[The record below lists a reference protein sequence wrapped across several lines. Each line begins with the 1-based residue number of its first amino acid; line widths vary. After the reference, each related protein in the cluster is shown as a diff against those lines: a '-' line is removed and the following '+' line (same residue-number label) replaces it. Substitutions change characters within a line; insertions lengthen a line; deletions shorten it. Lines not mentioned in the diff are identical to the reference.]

1 METIED
7 FAMRIKATFE
17 DIEQYNINKILYCEN
32 CNNDEKFDVLRETK
46 DKLIL
51 LVDDIDRVLNGDM

>member
-7 FAMRIKATFE
+7 IAMQVKATFE

-32 CNNDEKFDVLRETK
+32 CDNNEKFESLEDLK
-46 DKLIL
+46 DKLVL
-51 LVDDIDRVLNGDM
+51 LIEDIDKTI

>member
-1 METIED
+1 METIEEM
-7 FAMRIKATFE
+7 AMHIKATFE

-32 CNNDEKFDVLRETK
+32 CNNNEKFDSLEEIK

-51 LVDDIDRVLNGDM
+51 LLEDIDKNI